1 MTYLRFSAL
10 VGVALVGGC
19 GLISSDVTN
28 LDLTIKPKMFSV
40 DTASWNVN
48 PTAANTYLSYNCAT
62 TPSYCSTAVSN
73 ACAMGCSGSCDTAKH
88 TCDLGLDVSI
98 YQMVD
103 LLTEQPELKT
113 INQQPVIHVTID
125 SVSYTVMTNS
135 LNVPT
140 PPLTIYVA
148 PASVMDAKDPSAK
161 AIGTIAAVP
170 AMTTQASMEME
181 YTADGKQTL
190 VDTMGNYMT
199 PFNVLVGGTLEVT
212 SGQPLP
218 SGKLDAAVQIKAH
231 AGV

>member
-10 VGVALVGGC
+10 VGVALVAGC

-48 PTAANTYLSYNCAT
+48 SSAANTYLSYNCAT

-73 ACAMGCSGSCDTAKH
+73 ACAMGCSGSCDMTTH

-125 SVSYTVMTNS
+125 SVNYTVMTNT

-161 AIGTIAAVP
+161 AIGTIPAVP
-170 AMTTQASMEME
+170 AMTSQGSMEMQ

-218 SGKLDAAVQIKAH
+218 SGKLDALVQIKAH